1 MNPFESFLA
10 EKLEEY
16 ITYRRKLG
24 YKEKTIRQPL
34 LYLDRYIQCKK
45 CTLDSFTPLFFLEFR
60 ESLKLNGRTVNGIIS
75 CVRGFFKYLERIECV
90 GENPL
95 LDVPKVKEFAF
106 IPFVFS
112 PEEIELLLKAIQK
125 RIRKGEKY
133 FLHDLAEYLAFV
145 LLARCGLRISEPVR
159 LLRSHFRAQED
170 SIYIEKTK
178 FAKDRLIPI
187 PKSVVREIEN
197 YLAARRSLLGEDQS
211 PCLLVC
217 SKDKQLTRVQLYPTF
232 NRAVKD
238 MGLDQRKQTIGRTT
252 FGRPTPHSLRH
263 SFAVN
268 TLLRIKKQGKSTQN
282 ALPVLA
288 TYMGHGQYRDTAVY
302 LKVIDS
308 KDRGELLNFSRSKG
322 NI

>member
-1 MNPFESFLA
+1 MSPFESFLA

-16 ITYRRKLG
+16 IAYRRKLG
-24 YKEKTIRQPL
+24 YKEKTLRQPL
-34 LYLDRYIQCKK
+34 LYLDRYLQTKK
-45 CTLDSFTPLFFLEFR
+45 CILDSFTPSFFLEFQ

-75 CVRGFFKYLERIECV
+75 CVRGFFKYLERIECLR
-90 GENPL
+90 ENPL
-95 LDVPKVKEFAF
+95 SYIPKVKEFAF

-112 PEEIELLLKAIQK
+112 PEEIEVFLKTIEK
-125 RIRKGEKY
+125 RIRKCEKY
-133 FLHDLAEYLAFV
+133 FLNDLAEYLAFV
-145 LLARCGLRISEPVR
+145 LLARCGLRISEPIR
-159 LLRSHFRAQED
+159 LLRSHFRPEET

-178 FAKDRLIPI
+178 FAKDRLIPVN
-187 PKSVVREIEN
+187 KSVVREIEN
-197 YLAARRSLLGEDQS
+197 YLAARRCILGEDQS
-211 PCLLVC
+211 PCLFVC
-217 SKDKQLTRVQLYPTF
+217 RKDTQLTRVQLYPTF
-232 NRAVKD
+232 NRAIKD
-238 MGLDQRKQTIGRTT
+238 MGLDQRKQTIGQTT

-288 TYMGHGQYRDTAVY
+288 TYMGHCHYRDTAVY

-308 KDRGELLNFSRSKG
+308 KDRLELLNFSRARG